1 MKIAGQNQS
10 RPFRYRV
17 RSPPQ
22 IYGKCRLYSVGAAMN
37 FIVRAMFLPLS
48 VIPVGFHVLIFTE
61 PKAKVIGINTQFL
74 SGQKKS
80 PAAVSEG

>member
-1 MKIAGQNQS
+1 
-10 RPFRYRV
+10 
-17 RSPPQ
+17 
-22 IYGKCRLYSVGAAMN
+22 MN